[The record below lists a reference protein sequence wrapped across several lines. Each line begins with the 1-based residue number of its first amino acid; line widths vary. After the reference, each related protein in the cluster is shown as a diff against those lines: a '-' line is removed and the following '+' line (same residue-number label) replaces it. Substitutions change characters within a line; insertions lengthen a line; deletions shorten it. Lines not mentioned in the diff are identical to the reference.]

1 MSSSTWHDETQQFEV
16 YEPGDLVRVIPYHNE
31 PIGTVIR
38 QMISSRGAILNN
50 YNILVGGELVGLH
63 ALSLRRVVEE

>member
-1 MSSSTWHDETQQFEV
+1 MASKHTWQEFEK

-38 QMISSRGAILNN
+38 QMISSRGALLNN
-50 YNILVGGELVGLH
+50 YNILVCGELVGLH

>member
-1 MSSSTWHDETQQFEV
+1 MSKHTWQEFEK
-16 YEPGDLVRVIPYHNE
+16 YEPGDLVRVIPYRNE

-38 QMISSRGAILNN
+38 QMISAQGALLNN

-63 ALSLRRVVEE
+63 ALSLRRVEEK

>member
-1 MSSSTWHDETQQFEV
+1 MSKHTWQEFEK
-16 YEPGDLVRVIPYHNE
+16 YEPGDLVRVIPYRNE

-38 QMISSRGAILNN
+38 QMISAQGALLNN

-63 ALSLRRVVEE
+63 ALSLRRVEAE